1 MRPRWSGAS
10 EPTASSLTPGQPGPY
25 DRWVAAYSELVK
37 DHFSNPR
44 NAGTMENPDG
54 EGFVHNP
61 VCGDRMRLWIH
72 VKDDTIQEVRWQTK
86 GCPAAIATSSVTSE
100 MVRGWSL
107 ERVTAITREEISA
120 AIGGLPKDKVHCSV
134 LAGDALRLAVA
145 DYRGRGK

>member
-1 MRPRWSGAS
+1 
-10 EPTASSLTPGQPGPY
+10 
-25 DRWVAAYSELVK
+25 
-37 DHFSNPR
+37 
-44 NAGTMENPDG
+44 MENPDG

-107 ERVTAITREEISA
+107 ERVAAITREEISA